1 METGVGACMHDVGE
15 AKKSMSHRLMIAPIG
30 TESDSSVAKRAARR
44 AVRDPSRLM
53 SRLPR
58 STARRRAA
66 LIHSL
71 HPPHIRDFDKS
82 EWRADS
88 SGTSDR
94 GRSIPDRAA
103 RAVLDRTRS
112 RIGRMVELDR
122 ARSDSW
128 ITGPPPGA
136 NPNFRIL
143 QKMSTRTRRSDQLH
157 TDCCRPVGSLQ
168 AGRFSS

>member
-1 METGVGACMHDVGE
+1 
-15 AKKSMSHRLMIAPIG
+15 MSA
-30 TESDSSVAKRAARR
+30 
-44 AVRDPSRLM
+44 
-53 SRLPR
+53 
-58 STARRRAA
+58 ARRRAVDRGGWA
-66 LIHSL
+66 VCDAGRVGPHPRTVTRTRAIQQRASRRDARRDITAGWRPGWWHACTTSARRASTGRTHSLL

-143 QKMSTRTRRSDQLH
+143 QKNEHADPAIRSAAHRL
-157 TDCCRPVGSLQ
+157 L
-168 AGRFSS
+168 